1 MDKFLSN
8 ANPVSW
14 FADPALSIF
23 QADFDAN
30 HYSDVLIPRLNA
42 GYEACIQN
50 AVVKRKSEFIAGRY
64 CAHQS
69 LARWKVPDGIIG
81 IGEGRSPVWPAGI
94 VGSISHCHA
103 YALAVTARSDNLF
116 ALGLDVEDVVSEE
129 TRNNI
134 QKAVVN
140 QNEMFLLTGSPRP
153 DIVFTLIFSMKESFF
168 KAVYPHVKFYFDFPA
183 ISLTHIDWE
192 RGTVLFEVNQQLGTL
207 FSGGSVFSG
216 RFQLLENK
224 KVVTLFQI
232 GRQEA
237 YSRATG

>member
-1 MDKFLSN
+1 MDKFFSN

-14 FADPALSIF
+14 FANPALSVF
-23 QADFDAN
+23 QADFDAD
-30 HYSDVLIPRLNA
+30 HYSDALIPRLNA
-42 GYEACIQN
+42 GYETFIQN

-69 LARWKVPDGIIG
+69 LAPWEVPDGIIG

-116 ALGLDVEDVVSEE
+116 AIGLDVEDVVSEE

-140 QNEMFLLTGSPRP
+140 QNEMFLLTGSSRP

-168 KAVYPHVKFYFDFPA
+168 KAAYPHVKFYFDFPA
-183 ISLTHIDWE
+183 ISLTHIDWG
-192 RGTVLFEVNQQLGTL
+192 RGTVLFEVNQQLGTH
-207 FSGGSVFSG
+207 FGVGSVFSG
-216 RFQLLENK
+216 QFKVLENK

-232 GRQEA
+232 ENRET
-237 YSRATG
+237 YSKATM